1 MIGVLAGSDFLR
13 APVLATAGPEGFKEW
28 HHFVVHGRGLRVLLN
43 FSLMSETPAAGP
55 ARLVPRVVVI
65 AHEQRW
71 IGAIERFD
79 NAELDVSADL
89 GTLTIGGNRMVVRP
103 DGYHVVIDL
112 PEHEIQGNLDLSAV
126 SRPFVVNNQPLGN
139 GRMSWLF
146 VPRLRADGW
155 LRVAG
160 HTHHLAGD
168 LAYHDHNWGRF
179 CWGDDFSWTWATVLP
194 SGPEDPWS
202 LVFLQMTDRRRLRNL
217 SQALY
222 VWHHDE
228 PAAIFRDAAVTT
240 RSHGHLD
247 RAADSTLP
255 PAMRLLL
262 DAEVP
267 GVPQRIEITAARAG
281 DVVHAEFCSR
291 SYARLAQPSE
301 LHLDRSTVLCETS
314 GTARLTGS
322 IGGADIDSTGTGVF
336 EFLHG

>member
-1 MIGVLAGSDFLR
+1 MTGVLAGSDFLR
-13 APVLATAGPEGFKEW
+13 APVLATAEPEGFKEW

-43 FSLMSETPAAGP
+43 FSLMNETPTAGP
-55 ARLVPRVVVI
+55 ARLAPRVIVI
-65 AHEQRW
+65 AQEQRW
-71 IGAIERFD
+71 IGAMERFD
-79 NAELDVSADL
+79 NSELDVSADL
-89 GTLTIGGNRMVVRP
+89 GTLTIGSNRMVVRP
-103 DGYHVVIDL
+103 DGYQLVIDL
-112 PEHEIQGNLDLSAV
+112 PEHEIQGNLDLTAA

-155 LRVAG
+155 LRIGG
-160 HTHHLAGD
+160 HTHHLAGE

-179 CWGDDFSWTWATVLP
+179 YWGDDFSWTWATVLP
-194 SGPEDPWS
+194 SGPDPWS
-202 LVFLQMTDRRRLRNL
+202 LVFSQITDRRRLRIFY
-217 SQALY
+217 QALCL
-222 VWHHDE
+222 WHHDE

-240 RSHGHLD
+240 RSHGLLD
-247 RAADSTLP
+247 RAADTTLP

-262 DAEVP
+262 DAGVP
-267 GVPQRIEITAARAG
+267 GVPERIEITAARAG

-322 IGGADIDSTGTGVF
+322 VGGTEIDSTGTGVF